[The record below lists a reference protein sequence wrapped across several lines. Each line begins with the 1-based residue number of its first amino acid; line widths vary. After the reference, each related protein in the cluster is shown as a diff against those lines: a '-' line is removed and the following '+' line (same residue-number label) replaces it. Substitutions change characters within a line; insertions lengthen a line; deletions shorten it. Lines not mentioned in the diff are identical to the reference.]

1 MCKVVTSGTLVTK
14 DLAPSRGKRES
25 NLGIENTCRSKTH
38 DGTDILKENAAGIA
52 GFLKREREGEQI
64 SYISTQ
70 DPDASGY
77 ILLSLRR
84 K

>member
-38 DGTDILKENAAGIA
+38 DGTIHTVTDGGDTVALCNN
-52 GFLKREREGEQI
+52 
-64 SYISTQ
+64 
-70 DPDASGY
+70 DV
-77 ILLSLRR
+77 
-84 K
+84 